1 MDKKINY
8 IHLSKIRLLPVIF
21 LLLCSCVVFAQMPT
35 ELITNP
41 NLPPKIE
48 KPQIATP
55 SQKNTEKK
63 EKESKKESEQPTNT
77 TKKTGLVFCYFVCLF
92 S

>member
-35 ELITNP
+35 ELARMELMKLKGKYYELYNIQAEGY
-41 NLPPKIE
+41 LE
-48 KPQIATP
+48 A
-55 SQKNTEKK
+55 
-63 EKESKKESEQPTNT
+63 
-77 TKKTGLVFCYFVCLF
+77 
-92 S
+92 

>member
-41 NLPPKIE
+41 NLPPKNRETSNCYTLSKEYRKKRKRI
-48 KPQIATP
+48 KKRIRTTNKYYK
-55 SQKNTEKK
+55 KNR
-63 EKESKKESEQPTNT
+63 
-77 TKKTGLVFCYFVCLF
+77 
-92 S
+92 

>member
-41 NLPPKIE
+41 NLPKIE
-48 KPQIATP
+48 KPQKIEIKK
-55 SQKNTEKK
+55 QKK
-63 EKESKKESEQPTNT
+63 EY
-77 TKKTGLVFCYFVCLF
+77 TKYN
-92 S
+92 